1 MSNMQS
7 TFMFQTIFHSIFK
20 PIIGLLMG
28 LFLSSSVVFADQAKQ
43 AEIVKMDRIV
53 AIVDQVVITEKELAD
68 RIKSVSAQLEKQ
80 GTELPPPAIL
90 EKQILERMITDRLQL
105 QFASQTGLRVD
116 DNQLDKTIER
126 IAGQN
131 KMDIPAF
138 KKALQEDGIQ
148 YRKFREDIRNE
159 ITLARLREREVD
171 NRINITESE
180 IDSFISM
187 QSASNSTDE
196 FEISHILIRAAED
209 TAPEDLKK
217 LRAKADDAL
226 SQLQAG
232 KDFAKISAS
241 FSDAPN
247 ALEGGS
253 LGWKNGSQIPAL
265 FLEALKPLKTGEAS
279 QVLRSPNGFH
289 ILKVTNRRGG
299 SSPLVVGQTHV
310 RHILIKFSEVVSE
323 KDAMTRMLDI
333 KERLDNGG
341 KFEDLARQYSDDG
354 SAKSGGD
361 LSWVNPGDTVPEFE
375 KTMNALA
382 PGEISNII
390 KTQFG
395 LHVMQVIERRN
406 QDMSKEAARIKARQE
421 IRARKSDEAFQD
433 WVRELRD
440 RAFVELRLEDK
451 Y

>member
-1 MSNMQS
+1 MQS
-7 TFMFQTIFHSIFK
+7 TFMFQTIFK

-68 RIKSVSAQLEKQ
+68 RIKSVTAQLEKQ

>member
-1 MSNMQS
+1 MQS
-7 TFMFQTIFHSIFK
+7 TSMFKSMFK
-20 PIIGLLMG
+20 PTIVLLIS
-28 LFLSSSVVFADQAKQ
+28 LFLFSSALLADQSKQ
-43 AEIVKMDRIV
+43 DEILKMDRIV

-68 RIKSVSAQLEKQ
+68 RIKTVTTQLEKL

-105 QFASQTGLRVD
+105 QLASQTGLRID

-126 IAGQN
+126 IASQN
-131 KMDIPAF
+131 KMDIPTF
-138 KKALQEDGIQ
+138 KKALLEDGIQ

-180 IDSFISM
+180 IDSFIAM

-196 FEISHILIRAAED
+196 FEISHILIRAGED

-217 LRAKADDAL
+217 LRVKAEDAL
-226 SQLQAG
+226 AQLQTG

-253 LGWKNGSQIPAL
+253 LGWKSGSQIPAL
-265 FLEALKPLKTGEAS
+265 FLEALKPLKAGELS
-279 QVLRSPNGFH
+279 SILRSPNGFH

-323 KDAMTRMLDI
+323 KDALTRIVSI
-333 KERLDNGG
+333 KERLDNGE

-375 KTMNALA
+375 KTMNVLAL
-382 PGEISNII
+382 GEISNII

-395 LHVMQVIERRN
+395 LHVIQVLERRN
-406 QDMSKEAARIKARQE
+406 QDMTKEAARIKARQE

>member
-1 MSNMQS
+1 MFNLKFVSIFSLLLFCLTVNSEPLMQS
-7 TFMFQTIFHSIFK
+7 E
-20 PIIGLLMG
+20 II
-28 LFLSSSVVFADQAKQ
+28 
-43 AEIVKMDRIV
+43 KMDRIV
-53 AIVDQVVITEKELAD
+53 AIVDQVVITENELAD
-68 RIKSVSAQLEKQ
+68 RIKTVTAQLEKQ
-80 GTELPPPAIL
+80 GTELPPPAVL
-90 EKQILERMITDRLQL
+90 EKQILERMITDSLQL

-126 IAGQN
+126 IANQN
-131 KMDIPAF
+131 KMDIPTF
-138 KKALQEDGIQ
+138 KKALLEDGIQ

-180 IDSFISM
+180 IDSFIAM
-187 QSASNSTDE
+187 QAASNSSDE
-196 FEISHILIRAAED
+196 FEISHILVRAPED

-217 LRAKADDAL
+217 LRAKAEKAL
-226 SQLQAG
+226 TQLQAG

-265 FLEALKPLKTGEAS
+265 FFEALKPLKAGEVS
-279 QVLRSPNGFH
+279 GILRSPNGFH

-299 SSPLVVGQTHV
+299 TSPLVVGQTHV

-323 KDAMTRMLDI
+323 KDAMTRMISI
-333 KERLDNGG
+333 KERLDNGE

-361 LSWVNPGDTVPEFE
+361 LGWVNPGDTVPEFE

-395 LHVMQVIERRN
+395 LHILQVIDRRN

>member
-1 MSNMQS
+1 MSNMQKITKLKQS
-7 TFMFQTIFHSIFK
+7 LA
-20 PIIGLLMG
+20 LLMS
-28 LFLSSSVVFADQAKQ
+28 LFLFVSAVHADSNKKS
-43 AEIVKMDRIV
+43 EIVKMDRIV

-265 FLEALKPLKTGEAS
+265 FLEALKPLKTGETS

>member
-1 MSNMQS
+1 MSKMQKS
-7 TFMFQTIFHSIFK
+7 AMTNKTFF
-20 PIIGLLMG
+20 LLIN
-28 LFLSSSVVFADQAKQ
+28 LFLYSLISHADATKQ
-43 AEIVKMDRIV
+43 TEIIKIDRIV
-53 AIVDQVVITEKELAD
+53 AIVDQVVITENELAD
-68 RIKSVSAQLEKQ
+68 RIKSVTAQLEKQ

-90 EKQILERMITDRLQL
+90 QKQILERMITDRLQL
-105 QFASQTGLRVD
+105 QYASQTGLRVD

-131 KMDIPAF
+131 KMDVPAF
-138 KKALQEDGIQ
+138 KKALLEDGIQ

-171 NRINITESE
+171 NRINTTESE

-187 QSASNSTDE
+187 QGASNSNDE
-196 FEISHILIRAAED
+196 YEISHILIRAGED
-209 TAPEDLKK
+209 TTPDDLKK
-217 LRAKADDAL
+217 LRTKAEDAL
-226 SQLQAG
+226 EQLQAG
-232 KDFAKISAS
+232 KDFSKISAS

-253 LGWKNGSQIPAL
+253 LGWKNGSQMPAL
-265 FLEALKPLKTGEAS
+265 FLDAIKPLKAGDLS
-279 QVLRSPNGFH
+279 PILRSPNGFH
-289 ILKVTNRRGG
+289 ILKVTDRRGG
-299 SSPLVVGQTHV
+299 SSPLVVSQTHV
-310 RHILIKFSEVVSE
+310 RHILIKLSEIVSE
-323 KDAMTRMLDI
+323 SDAKKRMDGI
-333 KERLDNGG
+333 KERLDHGE

-375 KTMNALA
+375 KTMNGLA
-382 PGEISNII
+382 PGEISNVIR
-390 KTQFG
+390 TQFG
-395 LHVMQVIERRN
+395 FHVLQVIERRS

-421 IRARKSDEAFQD
+421 IRARKSDEAYQD

>member
-1 MSNMQS
+1 MSKMQS
-7 TFMFQTIFHSIFK
+7 TSMFKSMFK
-20 PIIGLLMG
+20 PTIVLLIS
-28 LFLSSSVVFADQAKQ
+28 LFLFSSALLADQSKK

-53 AIVDQVVITEKELAD
+53 AIVDQVVITEKELTD
-68 RIKSVSAQLEKQ
+68 RIKTVTAQLEKQ
-80 GTELPPPAIL
+80 GTEPPAPAVL

-131 KMDIPAF
+131 KMDIPTF
-138 KKALQEDGIQ
+138 KKALLDDGIQ

-171 NRINITESE
+171 NRINISESE
-180 IDSFISM
+180 IDSFITI
-187 QSASNSTDE
+187 QAASNSSDE
-196 FEISHILIRAAED
+196 FEISHILVRAGED
-209 TAPEDLKK
+209 TTPEDLKK
-217 LRAKADDAL
+217 LRAKAEDAL
-226 SQLQAG
+226 AQLQTG

-265 FLEALKPLKTGEAS
+265 FLEALKPLKVGEVS
-279 QVLRSPNGFH
+279 GILRSPNGFH

-299 SSPLVVGQTHV
+299 TSPLVVGQTHV

-323 KDAMTRMLDI
+323 KDAMTRIMGI
-333 KERLDNGG
+333 KDRLDHGD

-375 KTMNALA
+375 KTMNVLAL
-382 PGEISNII
+382 GEISNII